1 MCLAVPM
8 KVVEIEG
15 PVARVEDSGVRRQV
29 RVDLVEGVK
38 VGDYVIVHAGVAIE
52 RLDPEEAQETLRL
65 FAEMLDGEPQRPARS

>member
-29 RVDLVEGVK
+29 RVDLIEGVQ
-38 VGDYVIVHAGVAIE
+38 VGDYVIVHAGIAIE
-52 RLDPEEAQETLRL
+52 RLDADEAQETLRL
-65 FAEMLDGEPQRPARS
+65 FAELLSGEPEGTAKP

>member
-29 RVDLVEGVK
+29 RVDLIEGVQ
-38 VGDYVIVHAGVAIE
+38 VGDYVIVHAGIAIE
-52 RLDPEEAQETLRL
+52 RLDADEAQATLRL
-65 FAEMLDGEPQRPARS
+65 FAELVSGEPEGTAKP